1 MIRHAREKAA
11 RTDKAMN
18 NKLIIRMT
26 ISISGVLFLFG
37 LSWLFFVLTFSVRG
51 LRETF
56 QILFTIFNSL
66 QGFFVFA
73 FILFTEG
80 FDYWKALLSCEK
92 HKSKHIHPS
101 LGTNTPTKKQSTDLS
116 TLSKI
121 ETSHIL
127 TTNQEV
133 DTETL
138 ITKDL
143 EALEIST
150 DMHMASPTNLAGT
163 EDSSLVHK
171 INDLVY
177 QNDRN
182 TNGIE
187 SQKGEFQEQAITKPL
202 KARVK
207 RYSTRKYNKH
217 HVEEVKV
224 DFYSEDSSSSSN
236 EDGAAAE

>member
-1 MIRHAREKAA
+1 MVIRHAREKAA

-18 NKLIIRMT
+18 NKQIVRMT

-37 LSWLFFVLTFSVRG
+37 LSWLFFVLTFSVSG

-56 QILFTIFNSL
+56 QILFTVFNSL

-92 HKSKHIHPS
+92 YKSKHIHPS
-101 LGTNTPTKKQSTDLS
+101 LGTNISSKKQSTDLS
-116 TLSKI
+116 TLSKQ
-121 ETSHIL
+121 EKNTSHIL
-127 TTNQEV
+127 TTDQEM

-138 ITKDL
+138 ITKKDL
-143 EALEIST
+143 EALKIST
-150 DMHMASPTNLAGT
+150 DNIVSPTDLA
-163 EDSSLVHK
+163 S
-171 INDLVY
+171 INLVY
-177 QNDRN
+177 QNDQ
-182 TNGIE
+182 TTLESE

-202 KARVK
+202 KVRVK

-224 DFYSEDSSSSSN
+224 DFYTEDSSSSD
-236 EDGAAAE
+236 EDGAATE

>member
-1 MIRHAREKAA
+1 
-11 RTDKAMN
+11 MN
-18 NKLIIRMT
+18 NKQILRMT

-37 LSWLFFVLTFSVRG
+37 LSWLFFVFTFSVSG

-56 QILFTIFNSL
+56 QILFTVFNSL

-92 HKSKHIHPS
+92 HKTKHTSH
-101 LGTNTPTKKQSTDLS
+101 GTNVPTMKQSTHLS
-116 TLSKI
+116 TLSKQEKNTF

-127 TTNQEV
+127 TTDQEM

-138 ITKDL
+138 MTKKGL

-150 DMHMASPTNLAGT
+150 DMASPTDLTST
-163 EDSSLVHK
+163 EDSSLVHQST
-171 INDLVY
+171 DLVY
-177 QNDRN
+177 QNDQN
-182 TNGIE
+182 AKLNGNE
-187 SQKGEFQEQAITKPL
+187 SQKGKFTKQTSTRPL
-202 KARVK
+202 KACIK

-224 DFYSEDSSSSSN
+224 DFYSEDSSSSD
-236 EDGAAAE
+236 EDGAAAY

>member
-1 MIRHAREKAA
+1 M
-11 RTDKAMN
+11 DKAMN
-18 NKLIIRMT
+18 NKQIVRMT

-37 LSWLFFVLTFSVRG
+37 LSWLFFVLTFSAPG

-56 QILFTIFNSL
+56 QILFTVFNSL

-92 HKSKHIHPS
+92 HKSKHVHPS
-101 LGTNTPTKKQSTDLS
+101 LGTSIPTKKQSTDLS
-116 TLSKI
+116 TLSKKETNTF

-127 TTNQEV
+127 TTDQEM

-138 ITKDL
+138 ITKNL
-143 EALEIST
+143 EAFEIST
-150 DMHMASPTNLAGT
+150 DMASPTDLAST
-163 EDSSLVHK
+163 KDSSLVHK

-177 QNDRN
+177 QNDQN
-182 TNGIE
+182 ANGIE
-187 SQKGEFQEQAITKPL
+187 NQKGEFQEQAITKPL
-202 KARVK
+202 KAHVK

-224 DFYSEDSSSSSN
+224 NFYSKDSSSSD
-236 EDGAAAE
+236 EDAAYGEID